1 MKTWQKSLVCIS
13 LSLMSLLA
21 CVGYAVVSETL
32 QIIGMAS
39 AEVPTGIYITDITE
53 VGASGIDKNVFSF
66 IPTTT
71 NVMNTVSKSE
81 GDTEGVIEYAVTVYN
96 NTNTA
101 YFYRDI
107 YFQTEI
113 PEYNGNDYV
122 SEFKGDNNVFI
133 ECVFENDSNEAK
145 KLEPQEKIVFT
156 VYYTVG
162 KDIDADIDL
171 NMLVNIRFGIHVAG
185 EWEAVDSI
193 EARFL
198 EILNTES
205 TYKQLIDV
213 LDDKFNG
220 WDTWTANYVGNVAG
234 ATAGAFSND
243 SVTVNNLFQNRL
255 QMTIDGELR
264 EATVII
270 KHENVDWDYGTGD
283 SYVAYNSE
291 GLSVSDSGCEMILY
305 LTIDSLD
312 DPGAYVPVYAMVF
325 TCDISWQTGE
335 RVSDWYRIGS
345 TYIGKAEVAD
355 YDGTVGG
362 TGSFRTTTWVSDV
375 TSYEVVKGY
384 SFEIQNYN
392 TTDTYYLDSFSY
404 EVDGYYNLHYT
415 LETYNEEA
423 LRVLEQLIADAKRIV
438 DNPSYAGEGIDG
450 VRAVYEK
457 YYWLYAWNNGK
468 VENTWPINTAR
479 KFHPAI
485 VELYKNV
492 YTVLNTISNLS

>member
-1 MKTWQKSLVCIS
+1 MKTWQKSLVCIA
-13 LSLMSLLA
+13 LSLLSLLA
-21 CVGYAVVSETL
+21 CVGYAKVTENFAINGT
-32 QIIGMAS
+32 AT
-39 AEVPTGIYITDITE
+39 AEVPEGIYITDITE
-53 VGASGIDKNVFSF
+53 VGSIGIDKNEYDF

-71 NVMNTVSKSE
+71 NIMNTVSRSA
-81 GDTEGVIEYAVTVYN
+81 GDNAGVIEYEVTVYN
-96 NTNTA
+96 NTSIT
-101 YFYRDI
+101 YCYRDI

-113 PEYNGNDYV
+113 FDYNGNDYI
-122 SEFKGDNNVFI
+122 SHFEGDNNVFI
-133 ECVFENDSNEAK
+133 ECVFADDSIESK
-145 KLEPQEKIVFT
+145 KLDPKEKMVFT

-171 NMLVNIRFGIHVAG
+171 NMLVNIRFGIYVAG
-185 EWEAVDSI
+185 EWEAVDLI

-198 EILNTES
+198 EILNTQS
-205 TYKQLIDV
+205 TYNRLIDV

-234 ATAGAFSND
+234 ATAEAFSND
-243 SVTVNNLFQNRL
+243 SLTVNSLFQNRL

-291 GLSVSDSGCEMILY
+291 GLSVSDSGCEMVLY
-305 LTIDSLD
+305 LTIDTLD
-312 DPGAYVPVYAMVF
+312 EPWAYVPVYAMVF

-345 TYIGKAEVAD
+345 TYIGKAEVSD

-375 TSYEVVKGY
+375 MEYEVIAGY

-392 TTDTYYLDSFSY
+392 TTDTYYLDRFSY

-415 LETYNEEA
+415 LETYNKEA
-423 LRVLEQLIADAKRIV
+423 LSVLEQLIADAKRII

-450 VRAVYEK
+450 VRAKYEK

-468 VENTWPINTAR
+468 VEDNWPINTAR

-485 VELYKNV
+485 VDLYKTV
-492 YTVLNTISNLS
+492 YTVLNTITNLP